1 MEGVESSGFVYDGR
15 RKRRGRHVVLVD
27 WSLLDGVWLLC
38 NRSSC
43 QADHQQRVVS
53 YMQGILTSW
62 SFYYGFKCVAS
73 GLAGRRE
80 RRAESLFL
88 FQRFVTESHATRRPP
103 PAKHPTHRRLVVTCV
118 ASHSDCSRDPR
129 SDESDDTAP
138 STRSASVP
146 FYCSH

>member
-88 FQRFVTESHATRRPP
+88 FPEVCDRVARDPPPPP
-103 PAKHPTHRRLVVTCV
+103 PAGL
-118 ASHSDCSRDPR
+118 S
-129 SDESDDTAP
+129 
-138 STRSASVP
+138 
-146 FYCSH
+146 